1 MQPPIFLGL
10 VLTLV
15 YAAHSG
21 KKQSTV
27 GTTGD
32 KGNSILDISK
42 PEIAVE
48 KCAPRTLQ
56 LPSSDIIVGFAML
69 LGNVCKL
76 SAIAAAQRGT
86 LMTNRGPRLPQTFC
100 SEILFESSAKGT

>member
-10 VLTLV
+10 VSTLV

-100 SEILFESSAKGT
+100 SEILF